1 MRRVFANPPLM
12 FLLIV
17 LVCLLS
23 LMVWAL
29 VERFGSHGLTGTAH
43 VIPRFGFHD

>member
-17 LVCLLS
+17 LVCLLG

-29 VERFGSHGLTGTAH
+29 VERFSSHGVVGTIH
-43 VIPRFGFHD
+43 VVPGFGFHD